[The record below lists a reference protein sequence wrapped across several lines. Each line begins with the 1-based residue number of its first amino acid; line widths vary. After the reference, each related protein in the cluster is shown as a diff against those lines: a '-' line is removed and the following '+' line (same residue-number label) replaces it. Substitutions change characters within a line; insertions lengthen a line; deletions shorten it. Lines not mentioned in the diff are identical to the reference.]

1 MIGSSPLRLDG
12 AAKVTG
18 RAVFPSDIYF
28 PDMVYGATLR
38 SKYARAKIL
47 SVDCRKVLEIP
58 GIIKIFAAKDI
69 PGHNSH
75 GVLCPDAPVY
85 AEASVNSVNDAIL
98 TVIAKTQAAAQ
109 EALEVVRIE
118 YEELPGVY
126 DPREAMQ
133 ATAPK
138 LRPEGN
144 IAYHGKIRHGDV
156 AEGFRKAH
164 VIIEENFSTS
174 MVDTAFLQPEACVA
188 AIDDRGHIVLYV
200 ATQYPHWDRTE
211 IAKVLNLPQNRVRV
225 ITTAVGGAF
234 GGREDMTLQGHACL
248 AAMVLKRPVKIIYD
262 RRASFQAHSKR
273 HPIYMKYKVGAAADG
288 ALMALEAE
296 IIGDAGAYLSWSPNI
311 LRKAAVHAT
320 GPYIIPHVKVDSYA
334 VHTNNPFT
342 GAMRGFGAAQPP
354 MATEAVMDMLAE
366 KLGLHPFTIRYR
378 NAFEYGSETVT
389 GQILDMSV
397 GLKQTMEQA
406 AQAAGWNVA
415 ELK

>member
-1 MIGSSPLRLDG
+1 
-12 AAKVTG
+12 
-18 RAVFPSDIYF
+18 
-28 PDMVYGATLR
+28 MVYGATLR

-273 HPIYMKYKVGAAADG
+273 HPHLY
-288 ALMALEAE
+288 E
-296 IIGDAGAYLSWSPNI
+296 I
-311 LRKAAVHAT
+311 
-320 GPYIIPHVKVDSYA
+320 
-334 VHTNNPFT
+334 
-342 GAMRGFGAAQPP
+342 
-354 MATEAVMDMLAE
+354 
-366 KLGLHPFTIRYR
+366 
-378 NAFEYGSETVT
+378 
-389 GQILDMSV
+389 
-397 GLKQTMEQA
+397 
-406 AQAAGWNVA
+406 
-415 ELK
+415 